1 MGIEIKKGLS
11 VLGLSGLARVIG
23 MQGEDIKLVGLSYEK
38 RLGLLLG
45 TLIQER
51 EDRPMDRLIRDAC
64 FEYPC
69 ASLEPLDYG
78 LDLCQ
83 YFGQKK
89 SKDYAVFLVP
99 HPPFAVVSNNQ

>member
-1 MGIEIKKGLS
+1 MNIEIKKSLS
-11 VLGLSGLARVIG
+11 VLELSDLARIIE
-23 MQGEDIKLVGLSYEK
+23 MQEKDIKLVDLSYEK

-51 EDRPMDRLIRDAC
+51 EDRLIRDAC

>member
-51 EDRPMDRLIRDAC
+51 EDRLIRDAC
-64 FEYPC
+64 FEYP
-69 ASLEPLDYG
+69 
-78 LDLCQ
+78 
-83 YFGQKK
+83 
-89 SKDYAVFLVP
+89 
-99 HPPFAVVSNNQ
+99 

>member
-1 MGIEIKKGLS
+1 MNIEIKKSLS
-11 VLGLSGLARVIG
+11 ALELSDLARIIE
-23 MQGEDIKLVGLSYEK
+23 MQEKDIKLVDLSYEK

-51 EDRPMDRLIRDAC
+51 EDRLIRDAC

>member
-51 EDRPMDRLIRDAC
+51 EDRLIRDAC

>member
-23 MQGEDIKLVGLSYEK
+23 MQGEDIKLVDLSYEK

-89 SKDYAVFLVP
+89 SKDYAVFFSSSSSFCCGVK
-99 HPPFAVVSNNQ
+99 

>member
-51 EDRPMDRLIRDAC
+51 EDRLIRDAC

-99 HPPFAVVSNNQ
+99 HLPFAVVSNNQ